1 MKHLYKLLIIT
12 SSLCICLTS
21 CNEKAKLKRAMSD
34 FMESEIVIPNEIECI
49 YNRQVDKIKL
59 DTLQQLK
66 LIVYYDSLD
75 CSSCRISH
83 LMDIYP
89 LYDMADTSNF
99 SLLTIFSPKEEDLA
113 EVRNHI
119 VIQNLPIPIY
129 IDADGSFSK
138 LNKSIP
144 SDKRFH
150 SFLIDDNNKPV
161 FVGNPLTNSSLEE
174 VLKTILEE
182 HQNTY

>member
-1 MKHLYKLLIIT
+1 
-12 SSLCICLTS
+12 
-21 CNEKAKLKRAMSD
+21 MSD

-83 LMDIYP
+83 LSDIYP
-89 LYDMADTSNF
+89 LYEMADTSNF
-99 SLLTIFSPKEEDLA
+99 SVLTIFSPREEDLA
-113 EVRNHI
+113 EVRNQ
-119 VIQNLPIPIY
+119 IQILNPPIHIY
-129 IDADGSFSK
+129 IDSDGSFCK
-138 LNKSIP
+138 LNESIP
-144 SDKRFH
+144 SDTRFH
-150 SFLIDDNNKPV
+150 TFLIDTNNKPV
-161 FVGNPLTNSSLEE
+161 FVGNPLTNSSLAE
-174 VLKTILEE
+174 VLRTILEE

>member
-1 MKHLYKLLIIT
+1 
-12 SSLCICLTS
+12 
-21 CNEKAKLKRAMSD
+21 MSD

-49 YNRQVDKIKL
+49 YNRQVDKIKI

-144 SDKRFH
+144 TDKRFH

-161 FVGNPLTNSSLEE
+161 FVGNPLTNSSLAE
-174 VLKTILEE
+174 VLRTILEE

>member
-1 MKHLYKLLIIT
+1 MKYLYKLLILIIF
-12 SSLCICLTS
+12 LCICITS
-21 CNEKAKLKRAMSD
+21 CNEKATVKRIMTD
-34 FMESEIVIPNEIECI
+34 FVESEIVIPNDLECI
-49 YNRQVDKIKL
+49 YSRHADKIKL
-59 DTLQQLK
+59 DTLEQLK

-83 LMDIYP
+83 LSDVYP

-99 SLLTIFSPKEEDLA
+99 SVLTIFSPREEDLA

-161 FVGNPLTNSSLEE
+161 FVGNPLFDSNLIGLFKK
-174 VLKTILEE
+174 VLYN
-182 HQNTY
+182 QTY

>member
-1 MKHLYKLLIIT
+1 
-12 SSLCICLTS
+12 
-21 CNEKAKLKRAMSD
+21 MSD